1 MYAGFDEIP
10 AQPHFYLNAGHTTGV
25 QQTYTGFDEIPMPTY
40 AGQLSVA
47 AEIGEAMQAAQAQ
60 PSARPAADALQP
72 ARWKEGSGEPPAPCS
87 AHPFPNLLQQAAK
100 GPVPVA
106 LQADLASGQL
116 YHGPGVYRTSAPPAP
131 PAPALGGS

>member
-1 MYAGFDEIP
+1 
-10 AQPHFYLNAGHTTGV
+10 
-25 QQTYTGFDEIPMPTY
+25 MPTY

-47 AEIGEAMQAAQAQ
+47 AEIGEAMQAAQTQAAQAQAALAAYKSIGLVQAQ

-72 ARWKEGSGEPPAPCS
+72 ARWKEGSGVPPAPCS

-131 PAPALGGS
+131 PAPA